1 MSDEVKKKSG
11 RGGARAGSGP
21 KKKATI
27 ELPLLKK
34 SMAAKLRADESTELR
49 WKSLRNV
56 GGAEPSIAAS
66 RLRFDVERY
75 IWDRDEG
82 RPLQQVRIANPID
95 KEGNPVPLEVDVTAS
110 IDKLISKLLS

>member
-1 MSDEVKKKSG
+1 MP
-11 RGGARAGSGP
+11 RGGARPGSGP
-21 KKKATI
+21 KKKEKIVST
-27 ELPLLKK
+27 LPLLKK

-56 GGAEPSIAAS
+56 GGVAPSIAAS

-82 RPLQQVRIANPID
+82 RPVQQVRVSNPKD
-95 KEGNPVPLEVDVTAS
+95 EAFKVEVDAS
-110 IDKLISKLLS
+110 DALKKLAVKLIS